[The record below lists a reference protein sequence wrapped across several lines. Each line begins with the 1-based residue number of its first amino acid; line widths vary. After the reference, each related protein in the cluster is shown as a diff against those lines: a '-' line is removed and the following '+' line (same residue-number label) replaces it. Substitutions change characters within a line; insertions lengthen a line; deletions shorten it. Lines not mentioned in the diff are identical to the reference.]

1 MRRWHY
7 VTGFLLFGILLWLL
21 LVWMP
26 GEGGMQG
33 SASGEAGTTKTVVE
47 TDRAPAAIGP
57 YSQGVIAGNT
67 LYLAGQIGLV
77 PETGE
82 LAGDDIVSQA
92 RQAFRNLQAVCE
104 AGGYGFEDVVSVEV
118 YLADLDNYEVFNKI
132 YAEYFEGYRPARAVT
147 EVSRIPRDALV
158 EIKMTAVK

>member
-7 VTGFLLFGILLWLL
+7 VAGFLLLGALLWLL
-21 LVWMP
+21 LVWRP
-26 GEGGMQG
+26 GEGGMRPDT
-33 SASGEAGTTKTVVE
+33 AETGTPKTVVE

-57 YSQGVIAGNT
+57 YSQGVVAGNT

-82 LAGDDIVSQA
+82 LAGDSMEAQA
-92 RQAFRNLQAVCE
+92 RQVFRNLRAVCE
-104 AGGYGFEDVVSVEV
+104 AAGFGFEDVVSVEV
-118 YLADLDNYEVFNKI
+118 YLADMDHYGAFNTI

-147 EVSRIPRDALV
+147 EVARIPRDALV

>member
-7 VTGFLLFGILLWLL
+7 VVGFLLLGALLWLL
-21 LVWMP
+21 LIKLP
-26 GEGGMQG
+26 GQG
-33 SASGEAGTTKTVVE
+33 EPRVGEATPKTVVE
-47 TDRAPAAIGP
+47 TDRAPEAIGP

-82 LAGDDIVSQA
+82 LAGEGMEAQA
-92 RQAFRNLQAVCE
+92 RQVFRNLQAVCE
-104 AGGYGFEDVVSVEV
+104 AGGFGFEDVVSVEV
-118 YLADLDNYEVFNKI
+118 YLADMGHYEAFNKI

-147 EVSRIPRDALV
+147 EVSRIPRDALL